1 MPGFSWN
8 LSRRARGGL
17 ERVMPSQGREEE
29 TARCSGRRE
38 ELRGKVHLKS
48 IHCCQRCKIHCI
60 FGAVQMQGSTW
71 ILSRR
76 GEDAKQRTERSQ
88 RGPVRKSTSALHP
101 LLSAAVCKM
110 HNPWHKNMCS
120 KVLLYWIYKVQSL
133 QYIQDIHEWGIH
145 TELCREEGSI
155 IRDNTFHL
163 MVVDQHIAL
172 TQLWYISSERQ

>member
-8 LSRRARGGL
+8 LSRRAREGL

-48 IHCCQRCKIHCI
+48 IHCCRRCKIHCI
-60 FGAVQMQGSTW
+60 FRAVQMQGSSW

-88 RGPVRKSTSALHP
+88 RGQCRKVHLHFIHYCQQPCAKCTIYCTRICAVKYFYTGYTRYRVYNTYKIYTSGEFILTCVKRKGAVLETTHSISWWWTSI
-101 LLSAAVCKM
+101 LL
-110 HNPWHKNMCS
+110 
-120 KVLLYWIYKVQSL
+120 
-133 QYIQDIHEWGIH
+133 
-145 TELCREEGSI
+145 
-155 IRDNTFHL
+155 
-163 MVVDQHIAL
+163 
-172 TQLWYISSERQ
+172 